1 MNSHSITKLCHMQPH
16 INVHIISS
24 VSELPIVKADIIGID
39 IIGKNI
45 YETKFA

>member
-16 INVHIISS
+16 IHIISL
-24 VSELPIVKADIIGID
+24 VSELPIVKADIMGID